1 MTQLVCGT
9 ITNIASCNGSSKQCE
24 SDFPSSA
31 FSPSSPCWPFCC
43 NGTDNESILFTLVRV
58 ALASVLV
65 AVIDSYEIDRR
76 IFKVL
81 FGLIVLGTGVVS
93 VQDGSWPAVAFLVGG
108 GWLVLDTVYDYRHG
122 IERREKTESRSA
134 STTMHEMQEFSRIAQ
149 PIRAELREYAKTRDE
164 LHAALEEDNEEIDDA
179 LDRLSRMGTVTKRG
193 GSYYVN
199 EDRLGYS
206 ACLRKIGRR
215 IARPFSISA

>member
-1 MTQLVCGT
+1 MQRFLQAVRKRLPLQRFLS
-9 ITNIASCNGSSKQCE
+9 IVPVLAVLLYL
-24 SDFPSSA
+24 
-31 FSPSSPCWPFCC
+31 
-43 NGTDNESILFTLVRV
+43 NGTDNESILFTLVGV

-81 FGLIVLGTGVVS
+81 FSLIVLGTGVVS

-122 IERREKTESRSA
+122 IERREKTESRSV

-179 LDRLSRMGTVTKRG
+179 LDRLSRMGIVTKRG
-193 GSYYVN
+193 
-199 EDRLGYS
+199 RTYS
-206 ACLRKIGRR
+206 IDESWSGVSGLLRKVASGIT
-215 IARPFSISA
+215 RPFTISA